1 MWTLTYLGGG
11 AHILPNACAVCY
23 GGQFKDK
30 IWNSLVSQARY
41 QVTNQGR
48 LLFEFDSN
56 CIKVNNLF
64 DTSKSVRTPIS
75 LHAMAAGSVRRSLML
90 PLPWENG
97 TTRYDTQTYISV
109 LSVDMPEQ

>member
-1 MWTLTYLGGG
+1 MREVGSHKLPTACVSCGGR
-11 AHILPNACAVCY
+11 
-23 GGQFKDK
+23 QFKDK

-64 DTSKSVRTPIS
+64 DTSKSVRTFTS
-75 LHAMAAGSVRRSLML
+75 SACACCGVCAAFPYAALAVEE
-90 PLPWENG
+90 WHDIIF
-97 TTRYDTQTYISV
+97 TRKYAFPYC
-109 LSVDMPEQ
+109 LDMPEK